1 MMIISSLEI
10 SLLLQISNC
19 QQLQYALLLIIQ
31 RHVRGVKEKS
41 CSGIKGNQQSHGS
54 ESSSPLLQGGS
65 RGALNDV
72 QFG

>member
-31 RHVRGVKEKS
+31 RHVRGVKERAVPASKAT
-41 CSGIKGNQQSHGS
+41 IN
-54 ESSSPLLQGGS
+54 S
-65 RGALNDV
+65 RMEVNHQVRCKVVAEER
-72 QFG
+72 